1 MTRLRRPRL
10 RRRSRVLLFAAAVS
24 AVLVGGCA
32 TPQPLTPTVS
42 GDYSELPLSGGAEIL
57 LPTGEVPDEPPTPES
72 CGALASLRPGTA
84 PVVPAAGS
92 ALAEITARGR
102 LVVGID
108 QNTNLF
114 SFRDPTTGM
123 LMGFD
128 VDVAREMARDLFGDP
143 SKVEFR
149 LLTFGDRFEA
159 LENGDV
165 DLVVKGT
172 SITCART
179 DRVAFSTVYFQAYQ
193 RLLVPKGS
201 DISGPE
207 DLSGARVCTAVDTTS
222 LDTVRRVQPEAT
234 IVAVPD
240 WDDCLVALQQG
251 QADAASTDDSILAG
265 LAAQDPNLEIVGPPL
280 ESEPYGIGVNKNHDD
295 LVRFVNGTLDRMR
308 ADGTW
313 TRLYDTWL
321 TVLGPADGPPPPTYR
336 D

>member
-1 MTRLRRPRL
+1 MTRLRLPRL
-10 RRRSRVLLFAAAVS
+10 RRRSRVLLFAAAVP

-72 CGALASLRPGTA
+72 CGALASLRPATA
-84 PVVPAAGS
+84 PVAPGAGQRAGRDHRPRPARRRHRSEHQPLQLPGS
-92 ALAEITARGR
+92 DHRHADG
-102 LVVGID
+102 V
-108 QNTNLF
+108 
-114 SFRDPTTGM
+114 
-123 LMGFD
+123 D

-179 DRVAFSTVYFQAYQ
+179 ERVAFSTVYFQAYQ

-201 DISGPE
+201 
-207 DLSGARVCTAVDTTS
+207 TS
-222 LDTVRRVQPEAT
+222 PVRRIWRAHVLHRRRHHVPRHRAT
-234 IVAVPD
+234 RSARGHVVAVPD

-313 TRLYDTWL
+313 TRLYDNWL
-321 TVLGPADGPPPPTYR
+321 TVLGPTAGPPPPTYR